1 MVISFSEKVAC
12 YPHKKSSIS
21 QVCGDDIG
29 HLQKIST
36 KLSVETQGTEI
47 GKPAGLLS
55 GLRLLSF
62 NETMLKV
69 DLTAPQ
75 GGLFELVASDL
86 DLDPAIFSKIQVNL
100 EFKPSEDTL
109 RVIIGVQSDALL
121 ECDRTLQ
128 EFVMPISNTHEL
140 LLLTRGQEPDADGT
154 TEHIELEPRQRVL
167 DLTSIARD
175 ALMLAIPVRKVAPE
189 AEELQ
194 IQTSFGAPA
203 EEADHRWSAL
213 LAMRE
218 EHAHKY

>member
-1 MVISFSEKVAC
+1 
-12 YPHKKSSIS
+12 
-21 QVCGDDIG
+21 
-29 HLQKIST
+29 
-36 KLSVETQGTEI
+36 
-47 GKPAGLLS
+47 
-55 GLRLLSF
+55 
-62 NETMLKV
+62 MLKV

-100 EFKPSEDTL
+100 EFKQSEDTL

-154 TEHIELEPRQRVL
+154 TEQIELEPRQRVL